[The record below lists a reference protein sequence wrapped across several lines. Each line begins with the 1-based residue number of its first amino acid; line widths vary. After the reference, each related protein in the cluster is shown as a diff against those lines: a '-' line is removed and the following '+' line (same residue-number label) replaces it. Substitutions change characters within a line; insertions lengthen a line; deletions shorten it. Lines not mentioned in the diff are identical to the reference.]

1 MRPVR
6 KKSYV
11 VFVSHS
17 TTDAWIAGM
26 MSRKMRG
33 AGAKTWLDEKDLEGG
48 AVVVDGILQG
58 IRASDEVVVL
68 VSPKSVKSQWI
79 MFEIGAA
86 RIQGKRVTPILNNVA
101 KYDAIKP
108 LKDVK
113 SMDLNRFDKFLVQ
126 LRTRIAKKR
135 KRSVF

>member
-1 MRPVR
+1 
-6 KKSYV
+6 
-11 VFVSHS
+11 
-17 TTDAWIAGM
+17 M